1 MFAWKST
8 DSYIPLGGV
17 IFRRV
22 ILHLKEKAVFKS
34 MQVLSVALGLETA
47 QEALRQVSR
56 AGRPDCMVRCPEALV
71 GATWRPDVCT
81 GVSKGAHH
89 QASAG
94 GSRGCAPP
102 GTQAEAGGRAPTFSS
117 CGDVWE
123 LPGTH
128 TTGFFFSASSLK
140 SLCSACVMYDLL
152 QHDYRFLN

>member
-47 QEALRQVSR
+47 QKALRQVSR

-81 GVSKGAHH
+81 ESARVHTTRPLRGA
-89 QASAG
+89 AG
-94 GSRGCAPP
+94 AVPLPGPRQRLGAVLQLSLLAETSGSCQVHTPP
-102 GTQAEAGGRAPTFSS
+102 GFSS
-117 CGDVWE
+117 VP
-123 LPGTH
+123 L
-128 TTGFFFSASSLK
+128 
-140 SLCSACVMYDLL
+140 V
-152 QHDYRFLN
+152 